1 MYIRAHG
8 LQASDGLGWFIDT
21 RIGTVK
27 TPAGH
32 EILTERAARGV
43 ITNRADLTA
52 LIDGARSPDLA
63 DPNDHIKLGEQ
74 RRHFLRSINQT
85 SLNAWSAAINHLR
98 TLHQSMMA
106 GTSRADQLRFIG
118 EALHLIQD
126 SFAPAHVER
135 DTRSGDILNIRVYDP
150 KAAPGEHVFLTD
162 PRDAV
167 FTARPPKALATEAQ
181 KAISCSKEY
190 LQMALGHLQL
200 KQLPFV
206 AAAQQT
212 KRDLN
217 AFIGSRL
224 WLRFPDLRVGSQGDA
239 VIELQSW
246 LNGWL
251 AVNAPTL
258 PALRGSTFDSD
269 TRNAVLEFQKAMRL
283 TADGMVGRQ
292 TWKKLLLP

>member
-1 MYIRAHG
+1 MYIQAHG
-8 LQASDGLGWFIDT
+8 LRIPDGLGWFIDT
-21 RIGTVK
+21 RISTAK

-43 ITNRADLTA
+43 ITNRPDLTA
-52 LIDGARSPDLA
+52 LIDGTRRPDLA

-74 RRHFLRSINQT
+74 RRHFLRSMNQT
-85 SLNAWSAAINHLR
+85 SLNAWSAATNHLR

-106 GTSRADQLRFIG
+106 STSRADELRFIG

-135 DTRSGDILNIRVYDP
+135 DPRSGDILNIRVYDP

-162 PRDAV
+162 PRDAI
-167 FTARPPKALATEAQ
+167 FTARPPTALALGAREAITAGQ
-181 KAISCSKEY
+181 EY
-190 LQMALGHLQL
+190 LKMALMHLQL

-206 AAAQQT
+206 APAQQT

-217 AFIGSRL
+217 AFIGRRL
-224 WLRFPDLRVGSQGDA
+224 WLRFPNLRVGSQGDA
-239 VIELQSW
+239 VSELHSW

-258 PALRGSTFDSD
+258 GALRGSTFDSD
-269 TRNAVLEFQKAMRL
+269 THSAVLEFQKAMRL
-283 TADGMVGRQ
+283 TRDGMVGRE